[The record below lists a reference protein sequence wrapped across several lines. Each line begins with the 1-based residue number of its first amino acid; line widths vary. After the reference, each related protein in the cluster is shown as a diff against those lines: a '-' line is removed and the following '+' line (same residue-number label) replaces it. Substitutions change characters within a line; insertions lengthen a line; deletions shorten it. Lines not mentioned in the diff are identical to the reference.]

1 MSVKLN
7 NPFVINSQYAGS
19 KYFCDRLTET
29 QELVENIDN
38 GRNTVLISPRR
49 MGKSGLIQNCFA
61 QKCIRS
67 AYTTIYVDI
76 YATSTAREF
85 TLLLGKE
92 VFAVLKSSQKR
103 FSMKFFQ
110 YVKSLTGSASIDPMT
125 GMPSLNI
132 QLGQIRE
139 PDVTLEEIFQYLEA
153 SPKPCIVAIDEFQQI
168 AEYPEKNMIASL
180 RTFVQKCPQTRFI
193 FSGSRRRMMERLF
206 NSPSEP
212 FYMSCRSMYLNAIER
227 EIYYNFARKHF
238 NEAGKEINKPCFDG
252 IYDTYEG
259 HTWYIQHLL
268 NQLYQDTGKGMT
280 AGSEMLENATA
291 AIIQSYSRTYQ
302 GMMRTYS
309 DRQKELMIA
318 IAKEGK
324 AEEISSES
332 FVKAHSLASVSSVQS
347 AARVLIEDETLTVE
361 DKSYYLTNR
370 FFSLWIKETY

>member
-1 MSVKLN
+1 
-7 NPFVINSQYAGS
+7 
-19 KYFCDRLTET
+19 
-29 QELVENIDN
+29 
-38 GRNTVLISPRR
+38 
-49 MGKSGLIQNCFA
+49 
-61 QKCIRS
+61 
-67 AYTTIYVDI
+67 
-76 YATSTAREF
+76 
-85 TLLLGKE
+85 
-92 VFAVLKSSQKR
+92 
-103 FSMKFFQ
+103 
-110 YVKSLTGSASIDPMT
+110 
-125 GMPSLNI
+125 
-132 QLGQIRE
+132 
-139 PDVTLEEIFQYLEA
+139 
-153 SPKPCIVAIDEFQQI
+153 
-168 AEYPEKNMIASL
+168 
-180 RTFVQKCPQTRFI
+180 
-193 FSGSRRRMMERLF
+193 MMERLF

-212 FYMSCRSMYLNAIER
+212 FYMSCRSMYLNAIDR

-238 NEAGKEINKPCFDG
+238 NEAGKEINKPCFNG